1 VPVCVCVCAR
11 ARVGG
16 RWGGVID
23 FAVTKQAELRSTNS
37 CDFSQMCSSSYD
49 AFPLPW
55 QDLEGDAADKTA
67 AAYDVIKE
75 GKVAICARV
84 CALSLCACA
93 RVCPSVR
100 CLRAF
105 VYISFASPSSCRS
118 LSRSL
123 SLARARP
130 HTHIRTCK
138 PAQTPSLSRLLAE
151 PRSHAPCVQVTGKVL
166 LCFEACV

>member
-1 VPVCVCVCAR
+1 MCVPVCVCVCAR
-11 ARVGG
+11 ARVAG

-84 CALSLCACA
+84 CA
-93 RVCPSVR
+93 
-100 CLRAF
+100 
-105 VYISFASPSSCRS
+105 RS
-118 LSRSL
+118 LSARVLVFAHLFAACVHSCISLSHPHPPVALFLAL
-123 SLARARP
+123 SLARA
-130 HTHIRTCK
+130 HTHTHTHAHVSLHKHPLSLVC
-138 PAQTPSLSRLLAE
+138 SLSLALTH
-151 PRSHAPCVQVTGKVL
+151 HACR
-166 LCFEACV
+166 